1 MNEFDAAALRRELG
15 ELDRLGER
23 FGTTMVKAF
32 AGAAAGGRSFGD
44 VLKSLMLSMSR
55 QSLNS
60 ALQPVGTLVGG
71 AVSSL
76 IDGGMMGGPG
86 AGGQGRPLNM
96 TVNISALDASSLQRS
111 ETQVASMLTRA
122 VDRGMRNL

>member
-1 MNEFDAAALRRELG
+1 MNEFETASIRQELS
-15 ELDRLGER
+15 ELDRLGEK

-32 AGAAAGGRSFGD
+32 AGAAAGGRSFGN
-44 VLKSLMLSMSR
+44 VLNSLMLAMSR
-55 QSLNS
+55 QSLGA
-60 ALQPVGTLVGG
+60 ALQPVGTLLGG
-71 AVSSL
+71 AVTSL
-76 IDGGMMGGPG
+76 IGGVM

-96 TVNISALDASSLQRS
+96 TVNISALDAMSLQRS